1 MILSSQDSIRVNI
14 SIRVMTL
21 SQKNIQENPKIGES
35 RFGVVI
41 LTIPKMITLKT
52 GKDQDRGIPRQE
64 MSNTVNVKIT
74 SPDSGNPQNLR
85 ILKTGIV

>member
-1 MILSSQDSIRVNI
+1 MEHMMILSSQDSIRVNI

-52 GKDQDRGIPRQE
+52 GKLQDRGILKISEYLKQGL
-64 MSNTVNVKIT
+64 SNTLNVKIT
-74 SPDSGNPQNLR
+74 S
-85 ILKTGIV
+85 